1 MDERGSILIVDSDVG
16 FAAMLQESLEE
27 EGEYRAVV
35 AHSGVEAVEIAS
47 SQTFDL
53 AIVDLGIEAEDDLD
67 GAAVARG
74 LRAEQSDLRLVLTP
88 VEGDALPEELA
99 DLDVESVLPKP
110 FFLPDL
116 YDLIGVALPE
126 PPGGPEPPEAPE
138 EAIEADEGPPPEAPE
153 EPAPPEEGTP
163 AEVPGEPAER
173 EEGGPSDV
181 ERAEMSYEG
190 SPEVVQELEDLA
202 WEMNAEAVVVTDGGE
217 IVASA
222 GWLSPEVVD
231 QLAQIITESYRSS
244 EGVAEVLGRERQRF
258 EQTLEGGEYV
268 LYSLTVTGDVILS
281 AAVPT
286 HVALGIV
293 RYRVKKAA
301 ERLRHLVS
309 VEQ

>member
-1 MDERGSILIVDSDVG
+1 MDEKGSILIVDSDVG

-47 SQTFDL
+47 SETFDL

-116 YDLIGVALPE
+116 YDLIGVPLPE
-126 PPGGPEPPEAPE
+126 PPGGPERREAPE
-138 EAIEADEGPPPEAPE
+138 EAIEADQGPPPEVPE
-153 EPAPPEEGTP
+153 EAI
-163 AEVPGEPAER
+163 EP

-181 ERAEMSYEG
+181 ERPEMSYEG

-202 WEMNAEAVVVTDGGE
+202 WEMNAEAVLVTDGGE
-217 IVASA
+217 IVARA
-222 GWLSPEVVD
+222 GWLSPEVLD

-244 EGVAEVLGRERQRF
+244 AGVAEVLGRERQRF

-281 AAVPT
+281 TAVPT

-309 VEQ
+309 VGQ